1 MTSEE
6 SGFKLRLTDSQ
17 ALTYTTLLLG
27 IEALTL
33 LCEEKDVI
41 VCVGGVRLAYLGQD
55 LVSSR
60 VI

>member
-1 MTSEE
+1 M
-6 SGFKLRLTDSQ
+6 RLTDSQ
-17 ALTYTTLLLG
+17 ALTCTTLLLG

-33 LCEEKDVI
+33 LCEEKDVK
-41 VCVGGVRLAYLGQD
+41 VCVGGVSLAYLGQD